1 MNSHRYSFY
10 LAPSSRPKAVRFR
23 DRSGFPPVRLPAA
36 HSQRAPA
43 YARAVAARWCG
54 VCRAVRCALDCAPSR
69 IRACASA
76 CNMPAMHPQPAGRTH
91 LRGFALAL
99 TALLLSVRPALGRC
113 ARGSTR
119 ALRAR
124 PQSRLCARRP
134 LTCTRP
140 PSLSRTPQASRR
152 RRHATLPS
160 RRSAPATRRFRRRR
174 AAVRCKRVRYELPW
188 PHHRCGRSPD
198 AQTAWNVAY
207 CHCPGMQSYYS
218 VRWHAGCLLL

>member
-76 CNMPAMHPQPAGRTH
+76 CNKPAMHPQPAGRTH

-124 PQSRLCARRP
+124 PQSRPAL
-134 LTCTRP
+134 RP
-140 PSLSRTPQASRR
+140 PGADMPASPALVVHHQRLGDGGMRRCQAG
-152 RRHATLPS
+152 AQQLP
-160 RRSAPATRRFRRRR
+160 RVGFVAGML
-174 AAVRCKRVRYELPW
+174 RC
-188 PHHRCGRSPD
+188 
-198 AQTAWNVAY
+198 VANA
-207 CHCPGMQSYYS
+207 CVTC
-218 VRWHAGCLLL
+218 